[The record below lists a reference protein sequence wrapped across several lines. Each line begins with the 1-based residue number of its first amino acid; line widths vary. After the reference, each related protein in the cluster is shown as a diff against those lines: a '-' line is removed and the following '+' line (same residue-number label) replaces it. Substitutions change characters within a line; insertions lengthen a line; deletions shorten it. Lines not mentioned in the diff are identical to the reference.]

1 MNKRQQ
7 QGFTLVEIAIVLV
20 IIGLLLGG
28 VLKGQEMIANARY
41 KNLRSDIQSYSA
53 AYYTFQDRY
62 RALPGDFDQA
72 STRIDASAP
81 DGNGN
86 GSIGG
91 GGCNNASDESCYVW
105 QQLRYSGLISGD
117 PSASGANANPAHAY
131 GGQVQGIHSRSL
143 GNRTGVWLLMQN
155 VPADVAQRLDEDI
168 DDGDARNGTI
178 YCATGSCSGGNYPA
192 TGNMTIYA
200 LI

>member
-41 KNLRSDIQSYSA
+41 KNLRDDIQSYSA

-62 RALPGDFDQA
+62 RALAGDFDQA

-86 GSIGG
+86 GNIQGAR
-91 GGCNNASDESCYVW
+91 CNNATDESCYVW
-105 QQLRYSGLISGD
+105 QQLRYAGLISGD
-117 PSASGANANPAHAY
+117 PGASGGNANPSHAY
-131 GGQVQGIHSRSL
+131 GGELAGIYSGSN
-143 GNRTGVWLLMQN
+143 GNRTGVWLRMRT
-155 VPADVAQRLDEDI
+155 VPADVARRLDDI
-168 DDGDARNGTI
+168 DDGDARNGTV
-178 YCATGSCSGGNYPA
+178 YCASGSCSGGSSPA
-192 TGNMTIYA
+192 TGNLRIYV